1 MTQMPPKLGDV
12 VSALETLELPYV
24 LFREESGSH
33 RILIEGSSKTVVEKA
48 LADALRSQNFDGIDV
63 VAAED
68 DDEPVA
74 VVGADANASRI
85 VIQAQPGSGKS
96 AASMLWW
103 LALQEGSKAARAV
116 AHADIKPSNVLVTGP
131 LFSND
136 NPE

>member
-1 MTQMPPKLGDV
+1 MPSKLGDV

-24 LFREESGSH
+24 LYREESGSH
-33 RILIEGSSKTVVEKA
+33 RILIEGSSTTGVKKA
-48 LADALRSQNFDGIDV
+48 LADALRSQNFDGIEV

-68 DDEPVA
+68 DNDTVGVLGA
-74 VVGADANASRI
+74 GADASRI

-116 AHADIKPSNVLVTGP
+116 AHADIKPTNVLETGA